1 MFLVQVAGDHNTMGS
16 TGMGYGMG
24 MGMGGPRGGS
34 SGGMQPRGLGYPG
47 SSYYRPA
54 NSYSEL

>member
-1 MFLVQVAGDHNTMGS
+1 MGS
-16 TGMGYGMG
+16 TGMGYGMS
-24 MGMGGPRGGS
+24 MGMGGTRGSGS
-34 SGGMQPRGLGYPG
+34 MQPRGLGYPG